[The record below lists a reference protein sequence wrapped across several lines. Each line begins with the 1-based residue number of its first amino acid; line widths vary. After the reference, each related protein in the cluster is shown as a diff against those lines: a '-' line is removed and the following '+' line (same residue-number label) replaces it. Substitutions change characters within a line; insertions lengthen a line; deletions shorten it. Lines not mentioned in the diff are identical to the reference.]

1 MIEIN
6 LLPGKKAK
14 KAAGARFKLSLPDF
28 RGLLATIKDP
38 YLIAA
43 VAATVLAVGGGGAL
57 FALDPATPAALDLRL
72 ETGKTGERPLHNMIG
87 DKPKV
92 GRIGAAFPAPM

>member
-28 RGLLATIKDP
+28 RNLLSTIKDP

-43 VAATVLAVGGGGAL
+43 VAAAGVAGGGGGAL
-57 FALDPATPAALDLRL
+57 FVLGQATIPGPAHRLQTVQAPKTPFGIFIA
-72 ETGKTGERPLHNMIG
+72 
-87 DKPKV
+87 PKRQN
-92 GRIGAAFPAPM
+92 GIARHSP